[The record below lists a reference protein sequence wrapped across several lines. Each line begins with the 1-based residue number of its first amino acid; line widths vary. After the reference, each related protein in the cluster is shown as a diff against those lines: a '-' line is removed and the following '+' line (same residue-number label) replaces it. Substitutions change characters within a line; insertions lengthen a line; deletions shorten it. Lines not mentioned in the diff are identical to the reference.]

1 MLSGCGGQSV
11 VEPPQAEEPSAP
23 PSTEPSTQPQPDPQ
37 RDVLFT
43 ITANVRSVD
52 GSTVGISMAAHS
64 PVASTDP
71 EAVDLKNEFLSVC
84 GAGNGTQAID
94 DQYLADQGSTLLL
107 VEFSTDSPGLEFA
120 APLDLFFG
128 SPYFA
133 QAASGDGI
141 EPGPGGPTCFYGFR
155 WTTSGSARGIANF
168 ENPDGQPDL
177 TQWQYG
183 HYGFTVSPDSGAT
196 IEACNVTISETG
208 MKSGIDQVS
217 GWDPSRAA
225 TGISCGI
232 GYSGE

>member
-1 MLSGCGGQSV
+1 ML
-11 VEPPQAEEPSAP
+11 
-23 PSTEPSTQPQPDPQ
+23 
-37 RDVLFT
+37 F
-43 ITANVRSVD
+43 RS
-52 GSTVGISMAAHS
+52 
-64 PVASTDP
+64 
-71 EAVDLKNEFLSVC
+71 AVDLKNEFLGVC
-84 GAGNGTQAID
+84 GAGNGTQPID
-94 DQYLADQGSTLLL
+94 DQYLAEQGSTLLL
-107 VEFSTDSPGLEFA
+107 VELSTDSPGQEFA

-155 WTTSGSARGIANF
+155 WTTSGAARGIADF

-183 HYGFTVSPDSGAT
+183 HYGFTLSPDSGAT
-196 IEACNVTISETG
+196 IEACKVTLSETG

-217 GWDPSRAA
+217 GWDPSMAA